1 MSREYMRAQSIS
13 FFTNRMMH
21 AKININIGKVPEIV
35 HSWYALSNSWLFCL
49 ENFLL
54 YLFLI
59 ILVIISCLTSKVVI
73 FNHFPKFS
81 IIHAIFLIHPLLL
94 QYFYCLIWLI
104 NLLIKDIIFEQCN
117 FI

>member
-21 AKININIGKVPEIV
+21 AKISINIGKVPEIV

-73 FNHFPKFS
+73 FNHFPTIFNYS
-81 IIHAIFLIHPLLL
+81 CDIFNPPPSFTIFLLSDLV
-94 QYFYCLIWLI
+94 
-104 NLLIKDIIFEQCN
+104 N
-117 FI
+117 